1 MPGRSSVP
9 SATSAAFLRGA
20 ACHSRRGPKL
30 YRPVRTGRCAMPRKR
45 LGVRFCRML
54 RRITAVFRIRS
65 RLSARCTSIQHY
77 SSGETLPCVRQP
89 GAIKTVFGG
98 SHRRRVPAR
107 RSAPARPVARHRHAA
122 QRRWPAPR
130 VGGKEAMGDG
140 AASPHQDPRPPGLP
154 PRATSRRDQNSGSG
168 APRAA
173 RASVR
178 STAATSIGPGSRSA
192 RADVGGQ
199 AHGPAGSGAG
209 TASGPAVP

>member
-130 VGGKEAMGDG
+130 VGGKGAMGDG
-140 AASPHQDPRPPGLP
+140 AGIA
-154 PRATSRRDQNSGSG
+154 
-168 APRAA
+168 AP
-173 RASVR
+173 R
-178 STAATSIGPGSRSA
+178 STAAWTAAARYVPARSKFWQWRAAGGPGLGEEHRG
-192 RADVGGQ
+192 DVDRPGLPLGQ
-199 AHGPAGSGAG
+199 G
-209 TASGPAVP
+209 